1 LINVIESNIIGQSPS
16 ITQVKTLIQ
25 INAQY
30 PAPVL
35 ITGETGTGKEL
46 AARGL
51 HYSGIFSGKPFI
63 AINCST
69 FSDDLFASE
78 LFGYK
83 KGAFTDA
90 KTDKEGLLIA
100 ANGGSIF
107 LDEIDSLSIKS
118 QTSLLRL
125 LQESE
130 FRPVG
135 SSQIIKAHVRII
147 AAANCNLAKRIKAG
161 EFRQDLYF
169 RLFILTVR
177 MPALRERKEDLE
189 LLISHFIHKFNHEY
203 GLERTGICAKLLD
216 KLQQYDWPGNV
227 RELENTIHR
236 HYLLSSGPMI
246 SEIAEISISQ
256 QIVEAPEPNPQAIDP
271 IEQDKPLVELVTATR
286 AAESQSQVSEQALTL
301 EAIDVDADDDTD
313 TAEPVFDFC
322 EAKRR
327 AVEAFEARFV
337 SQLLH
342 HAKGN
347 VTKAANLCGKER
359 RAFGKLIKKY
369 HINRDDLRI
378 N

>member
-1 LINVIESNIIGQSPS
+1 LINVIESNIIGQSAA
-16 ITQVKTLIQ
+16 ITQVKALIKA
-25 INAQY
+25 NAQY
-30 PAPVL
+30 RAPVL

-51 HYSGIFSGKPFI
+51 HYSGIFSDKPFI

-69 FSDDLFASE
+69 FSDELFVSE

-90 KTDKEGLLIA
+90 KTDKEGLLSA
-100 ANGGSIF
+100 AKGGSIF

-118 QTSLLRL
+118 QTALLRL

-130 FRPVG
+130 YRPVG
-135 SSQIIKAHVRII
+135 SSLILKANVRII
-147 AAANCNLAKRIKAG
+147 AAANCNLTKRIQAG

-189 LLISHFIHKFNHEY
+189 LLIEYFINKLNVEY
-203 GLERTGICAKLLD
+203 NLQRTGVCANLLN
-216 KLQQYDWPGNV
+216 KLQHYDWPGNV

-236 HYLLSSGPMI
+236 HYLLSPSALI
-246 SEIAEISISQ
+246 SEVAPLETAGQ
-256 QIVEAPEPNPQAIDP
+256 AVKTTAQITLKAPLANDDLEDGFGETDWLLGMGLADD
-271 IEQDKPLVELVTATR
+271 ELMFGESDSDVVTPLVT
-286 AAESQSQVSEQALTL
+286 
-301 EAIDVDADDDTD
+301 
-313 TAEPVFDFC
+313 FDFC
-322 EAKRR
+322 QAKRK
-327 AVEAFEARFV
+327 AIEVFEARFV

-369 HINRDDLRI
+369 NINREDLRLG
-378 N
+378 

>member
-1 LINVIESNIIGQSPS
+1 MISVIESNIIGQSAS
-16 ITQVKTLIQ
+16 IIQVKSLIK

-51 HYSGIFSGKPFI
+51 HYSGVFAGKPFI

-69 FSDDLFASE
+69 FSDELFASE

-90 KTDKEGLLIA
+90 KTDKEGLLVA
-100 ANGGSIF
+100 ADGGSIF

-118 QTSLLRL
+118 QTALLRL

-135 SSQIIKAHVRII
+135 SSQIIKAHVRVI
-147 AAANCNLAKRIKAG
+147 AAANCNLNKRIKAG

-177 MPALRERKEDLE
+177 MPALRERKDDLE
-189 LLISHFIHKFNHEY
+189 LLIGHFIEKFNHEY
-203 GLERTGICAKLLD
+203 GLQRSGICAQLLD

-236 HYLLSSGPMI
+236 YYLLSSGPMI
-246 SEIAEISISQ
+246 SEIHEQLTEQPFDSP
-256 QIVEAPEPNPQAIDP
+256 PEDK
-271 IEQDKPLVELVTATR
+271 DKPIANDLTCVNDVEHDEVDD
-286 AAESQSQVSEQALTL
+286 VSEP
-301 EAIDVDADDDTD
+301 I
-313 TAEPVFDFC
+313 FDFC
-322 EAKRR
+322 EAKRK
-327 AVEAFEARFV
+327 AIEAFEARFV

-342 HAKGN
+342 HAHGN

-369 HINRDDLRI
+369 NINRDDLRI
-378 N
+378 D